1 VSVLAGLA
9 REGVAAVSV
18 SVLAR
23 LAREGVAA
31 GAGLVLVAQSMVA
44 TFAAARALQSH
55 ARARIHP
62 VLVAALL
69 DIALL
74 VVLALLMHQG
84 AVNQ

>member
-1 VSVLAGLA
+1 MHFVFILLNLESQDL
-9 REGVAAVSV
+9 RKYFEYITP
-18 SVLAR
+18 
-23 LAREGVAA
+23 VAA

>member
-1 VSVLAGLA
+1 MSVLAGLA

-18 SVLAR
+18 SVLAG

-31 GAGLVLVAQSMVA
+31 GVGLVLVAQSMVV

-55 ARARIHP
+55 ARASIHP
-62 VLVAALL
+62 VLVVVLL
-69 DIALL
+69 GIALL
-74 VVLALLMHQG
+74 VVLALLVHQG